1 MRHNGAPVRQLDW
14 DDLKLFLLF
23 VRSGSTRAA
32 GAALGIS
39 HSTVA
44 RRLEAISA
52 MAGAP
57 LYHRNGRDIAL
68 SQTGE
73 QILATAATIED
84 EIATLDRRTFGI
96 SREISGP
103 LTLSMG
109 DVLAVRPVMEILD
122 GFRQDYPEIDLRLIT
137 SASLTDLDRRDADLA
152 LRFGQSPDDH
162 LVGRRLTETARAV
175 YLSKALFQKL
185 QDGEPFEDIGWISFS
200 PKGTSEA
207 WKKSTPFPN
216 HRTVM
221 RISDMRTQQIACRA
235 GVGLV
240 LLPCV
245 LCDADPELVRI
256 TDPEFVPRQDLW
268 LLRHAELRDNARVR
282 ALSDHLVRS
291 LPQLIGAFKGEGGK
305 TIKLHTASH

>member
-1 MRHNGAPVRQLDW
+1 MDW
-14 DDLKLFLLF
+14 GDLKLFLLF

-44 RRLEAISA
+44 RRLEAMSA
-52 MAGAP
+52 LAGAP
-57 LYHRNGRDIAL
+57 LYQRKGSKIEL
-68 SQTGE
+68 SQTGQE
-73 QILATAATIED
+73 VLSTAATIED
-84 EIATLDRRTFGI
+84 EIANLDRRTFGQ

-109 DVLAVRPVMEILD
+109 DVLAVKPMLEILD
-122 GFRQDYPEIDLRLIT
+122 EFRRRHPGIDLRVIT
-137 SASLTDLDRRDADLA
+137 SASLSDLDRRDADLA

-162 LVGRRLTETARAV
+162 LVGRKLTETARAV
-175 YLSKALFQKL
+175 YLSRALAQKIRN
-185 QDGEPFEDIGWISFS
+185 GKPFDDLGWISFS
-200 PKGTSEA
+200 PSGSSES

-216 HRTVM
+216 HPTVM
-221 RISDMRTQQIACRA
+221 RIGDMRTQQLACRA
-235 GVGLV
+235 GIGLV

-245 LCDADPELVRI
+245 LCDRDPELVRI

-282 ALSDHLVRS
+282 VLSDHLVRS
-291 LPQLIGAFKGEGGK
+291 LPQLISVFRGESGV
-305 TIKLHTASH
+305 TIELPKQTG

>member
-1 MRHNGAPVRQLDW
+1 MDW
-14 DDLKLFLLF
+14 SDLRLFLLF

-44 RRLEAISA
+44 RRLEAMSTL
-52 MAGAP
+52 AGAP
-57 LYHRNGRDIAL
+57 LYQRQGSKIEL
-68 SQTGE
+68 SQTGQE
-73 QILATAATIED
+73 VLSTAATIED
-84 EIATLDRRTFGI
+84 EIANLDRRTFGQ

-109 DVLAVRPVMEILD
+109 DVLAVKPMLEILD
-122 GFRQDYPEIDLRLIT
+122 EFRQSHPGIDLRVIT
-137 SASLTDLDRRDADLA
+137 SASLSDLDRRDADLA

-162 LVGRRLTETARAV
+162 LVGRKLTETARAV
-175 YLSKALFQKL
+175 YLSRALAQKIRN
-185 QDGEPFEDIGWISFS
+185 GKPFEDVGWISFS
-200 PKGTSEA
+200 PSGSSES

-216 HRTVM
+216 HPTVM
-221 RISDMRTQQIACRA
+221 RISDMRTQQFACRA
-235 GVGLV
+235 GIGLV

-245 LCDADPELVRI
+245 LCDQDPELVRI

-282 ALSDHLVRS
+282 VLSDHLVRS
-291 LPQLIGAFKGEGGK
+291 LPQLIGVYRGESAV
-305 TIKLHTASH
+305 TIELPKQTG